1 MTEAKYLKDMLC
13 LMVDRHGPEQVDRAL
28 REIVSA
34 HRRKSSNKAK
44 APSKNSA
51 KAKPE
56 KKKTTAPKKKTTAP
70 EYVAKM
76 ELPSEKKRGLAELA
90 KRFEEKN
97 FLPSFGDIREFCLIY
112 RIVEPAS
119 KSRVSALP
127 RIFKFI
133 ATLESSDIQKILD
146 SGLFSGPARLGPIAD
161 AIMRNGRSAAAT
173 YIPANPPPSGNSPP
187 ATSG

>member
-13 LMVDRHGPEQVDRAL
+13 LMVDRHGHEQVDRAL
-28 REIVSA
+28 REVVSA
-34 HRRKSSNKAK
+34 HRRKNSNKEK
-44 APSKNSA
+44 ASSKNSA

-56 KKKTTAPKKKTTAP
+56 KKKTTAL

-76 ELPSEKKRGLAELA
+76 ELPSEKKRRLAELA
-90 KRFEEKN
+90 KRFEEKA

-133 ATLESSDIQKILD
+133 ATLETSDIQKILD

-187 ATSG
+187 ATGG

>member
-13 LMVDRHGPEQVDRAL
+13 LMVDRHGPEQVNRAL
-28 REIVSA
+28 REVVSA
-34 HRRKSSNKAK
+34 HRRKNSNKAK
-44 APSKNSA
+44 ASSKNSA

-56 KKKTTAPKKKTTAP
+56 KKKTTAP

-173 YIPANPPPSGNSPP
+173 YIPANPPASGNSPP

>member
-13 LMVDRHGPEQVDRAL
+13 LMVGRHGPEQVNRAL

-34 HRRKSSNKAK
+34 HRRKNSNKAK
-44 APSKNSA
+44 VLSKNSA
-51 KAKPE
+51 KAKPG
-56 KKKTTAPKKKTTAP
+56 KKKTTAL

-76 ELPSEKKRGLAELA
+76 DLPSEKRRGLAELA

-97 FLPSFGDIREFCLIY
+97 FLPSFRSIREFCRIY
-112 RIVEPAS
+112 EIVEPAS

-127 RIFKFI
+127 RVFKFI
-133 ATLESSDIQKILD
+133 ATLETSDIQRILD

-173 YIPANPPPSGNSPP
+173 YISANPPASGNSPS
-187 ATSG
+187 ATGG